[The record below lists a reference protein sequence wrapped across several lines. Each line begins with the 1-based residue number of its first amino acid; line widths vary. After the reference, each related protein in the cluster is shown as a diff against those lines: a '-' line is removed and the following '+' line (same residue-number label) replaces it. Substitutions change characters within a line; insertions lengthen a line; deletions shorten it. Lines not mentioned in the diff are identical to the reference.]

1 MKAELL
7 ILGVL
12 QGGDL
17 HPYEIKR
24 RLTAAHVDHYID
36 VDVGTL
42 YYAVR
47 SLARDGLI
55 EAKGVEAVARGGERT
70 TYGLTPAGRARFH
83 ALMAERL
90 ADVSPRYHPLYPALM
105 FLHHADPD
113 AVADALRHRLAVQR
127 DYHRPLKALADYL
140 APVQSTGMRAIL
152 ENGLAHLE
160 TENAWLAKLVET
172 IEAGDIRP
180 PDYDR
185 ARLMGLFPTGQP
197 PLPPEYTQAPPPAPP
212 PPVPPPPAAKTRRSR
227 AAKTAK
233 PPLS

>member
-70 TYGLTPAGRARFH
+70 TYGLTAAGRARFH

-90 ADVSPRYHPLYPALM
+90 ADLTPRYHPLYPALM
-105 FLHHADPD
+105 FLHHADP
-113 AVADALRHRLAVQR
+113 ATVATALRQRLEAQR
-127 DYHRPLKALADYL
+127 DYHAPLKALADYL
-140 APVQSTGMRAIL
+140 APIHSTGMRAIL

-160 TENAWLAKLVET
+160 TENTWLAKLVET
-172 IEAGDIRP
+172 LETGDIRP
-180 PDYDR
+180 PDYDA
-185 ARLMGLFPTGQP
+185 ARRLGLFPGGQAP
-197 PLPPEYTQAPPPAPP
+197 FLPPGYQQL
-212 PPVPPPPAAKTRRSR
+212 PPPPAAKAARAKRSR
-227 AAKTAK
+227 KAPK
-233 PPLS
+233 PTPIPPSP

>member
-12 QGGDL
+12 HGGDL

-70 TYGLTPAGRARFH
+70 TYGLTTAGRARFH

-90 ADVSPRYHPLYPALM
+90 ADLTPRYHPLYPALM
-105 FLHHADPD
+105 FLHHTDP
-113 AVADALRHRLAVQR
+113 ATVAAALRQRLEAQR
-127 DYHRPLKALADYL
+127 GYYAPLKALADYM
-140 APVQSTGMRAIL
+140 APIHSTGMRAIL

-160 TENAWLAKLVET
+160 TENTWLAKLVET
-172 IEAGDIRP
+172 LETGDIRP
-180 PDYDR
+180 PDYDA
-185 ARLMGLFPTGQP
+185 ARRMGLFPTGQVT
-197 PLPPEYTQAPPPAPP
+197 LPPEYQQL
-212 PPVPPPPAAKTRRSR
+212 PPPPAAKATRPRRSR
-227 AAKTAK
+227 RASK
-233 PPLS
+233 PAPPPSP

>member
-55 EAKGVEAVARGGERT
+55 EAKGVETVARGGERT
-70 TYGLTPAGRARFH
+70 TYGLTPAGKARFH

-90 ADVSPRYHPLYPALM
+90 ADLSPRYHPLYPALM
-105 FLHHADPD
+105 FLHHADP
-113 AVADALRHRLAVQR
+113 AVVADALRHRLREQLA
-127 DYHRPLKALADYL
+127 YHAPLKALADHL
-140 APVQSTGMRAIL
+140 APIHSTGMRAIL
-152 ENGLAHLE
+152 ENGLAHME
-160 TENAWLAKLVET
+160 AENAWLARLVDT
-172 IEAGDIRP
+172 LEAGDIRP
-180 PDYDR
+180 PDYER
-185 ARLMGLFPTGQP
+185 ARLMGLFPGGT
-197 PLPPEYTQAPPPAPP
+197 LPPEYQQLPPPAKAPRSKP
-212 PPVPPPPAAKTRRSR
+212 RSANRPKPDAKN
-227 AAKTAK
+227 
-233 PPLS
+233 PLS